1 MEPLDILL
9 IIAVGF
15 VAGFVNTV
23 AGGGS
28 LLTLPILIFLGLPPA
43 IANASNRV
51 AIFLQN
57 IFGIMGFRSKGVSA
71 FPFSLYLGIIALFGA
86 IIGAKISVELDE
98 ALFNRVIAIVMVM
111 VLLLIIFNPIKTTSG
126 KERMDLKRQ
135 IISYVLFFFI
145 GIYGGFIQA
154 GTGFLVIAVL
164 NGLNHFSLAK
174 TNSAKVMVIMTFNV
188 AALAV
193 FLYEDVIN
201 WQYGLTLAIGNSSG
215 AWVSSRWSVKVGDV
229 WVKRFLIVMVSIL
242 AVRLW
247 FF

>member
-126 KERMDLKRQ
+126 EERMDLKRQ

>member
-15 VAGFVNTV
+15 VAGFINTV

-43 IANASNRV
+43 VANASNRV

-57 IFGIMGFRSKGVSA
+57 IFGILGFRSKGVSA
-71 FPFSLYLGIIALFGA
+71 FPFSLYLGMVALLGA

-111 VLLLIIFNPIKTTSG
+111 VLLLIVFNPIKTTSG
-126 KERMDLKRQ
+126 KEKMDFKRQ
-135 IISYVLFFFI
+135 VISYILFFFI

-201 WQYGLTLAIGNSSG
+201 WQYGLTLAVGNSSG